1 MMPAMKHEPTAGAL
15 RASRAIQRDASLLK
29 SLPELM
35 DRETGV
41 REVLEIL
48 EKEFRTC
55 EYNEFHVSRFSPS
68 QIDPIRSGTSSR
80 PLRQLPEMVLGN
92 IALKSWSW
100 EAAHLLRVTE
110 RQMPNYRVIW
120 RIDVEAESAVAAAE
134 RAREVQRDP
143 ESIASLFEVI
153 ERPSPRRQTDHS
165 TPRIAVDV
173 REVVVG
179 D

>member
-1 MMPAMKHEPTAGAL
+1 MPSSYTTSNKVLRLEVARDPRRLQALFFLPRIRSASKAGKSASPCFRPQLAEHRYMMPAMKHEPTAGAL

-35 DRETGV
+35 DRGTGV
-41 REVLEIL
+41 PEVLAIL

-80 PLRQLPEMVLGN
+80 PLRQLPEMVFGN

-110 RQMPNYRVIW
+110 R
-120 RIDVEAESAVAAAE
+120 
-134 RAREVQRDP
+134 
-143 ESIASLFEVI
+143 
-153 ERPSPRRQTDHS
+153 
-165 TPRIAVDV
+165 
-173 REVVVG
+173 
-179 D
+179 